1 MAPAGGIDMS
11 RMTWN
16 QMVEAYPNMWVAIRN
31 PIMDGDHPDI
41 LEGDVVDVI
50 SDDNISEYE
59 VEHQGQGLTF
69 YRTTESGW
77 NGMFYA
83 DFSITTV

>member
-1 MAPAGGIDMS
+1 MTPVIGGIDMR

-41 LEGDVVDVI
+41 LEGDV
-50 SDDNISEYE
+50 Y
-59 VEHQGQGLTF
+59 QAT
-69 YRTTESGW
+69 
-77 NGMFYA
+77 
-83 DFSITTV
+83 

>member
-1 MAPAGGIDMS
+1 MR

-31 PIMDGDHPDI
+31 PLMDGDHPDI